1 MFWGPT
7 TFWMMDPDGRNQRP
21 INQTKLTFFGD
32 TLGFGYYGY
41 LQPTP

>member
-1 MFWGPT
+1 
-7 TFWMMDPDGRNQRP
+7 MMDPDGGNQRP

-32 TLGFGYYGY
+32 TLGYGYYAY